1 MQGRK
6 QLVPSGSGA
15 TNDLGEYRLFGL
27 APGKYYLSAT
37 ARGMMM
43 YEPSVD
49 RSAAAQPE
57 EEFVATY
64 YPGTVDPASAALVDV
79 VAGNPV
85 RGLDFTLSRIRTVR
99 IKGRVTGASGPRPPM
114 LMLIPRDRG
123 SFMGPNRAN
132 ASDPAGNFDLR
143 GVAPGA
149 YYLVATVYDGER
161 TASGKISVDVG
172 SSNLENVIVAIGS
185 GVELVGRV
193 RVEGDAPI
201 SLANVRIM
209 LRPYDP
215 TVMMFGGVPDGRI
228 NEDGTFTLS
237 RVNPDH
243 YNFTLM
249 GLPDGFYLKAAR
261 SGDQDVLLPGLDL
274 ARGPAGPIDL
284 VLSPNAG
291 KVEGVAQNDDKPA
304 AGATIVLIPQQEQL
318 RDRMEAVKTV
328 TSDQYGHFSLKNV
341 QPGKYKAYAW
351 EDIEYGAYMDPDV
364 LKQAEGKAESVTVR
378 EETTENLQLKLVPA
392 EGAGQGTARTGG

>member
-1 MQGRK
+1 
-6 QLVPSGSGA
+6 
-15 TNDLGEYRLFGL
+15 
-27 APGKYYLSAT
+27 
-37 ARGMMM
+37 
-43 YEPSVD
+43 
-49 RSAAAQPE
+49 
-57 EEFVATY
+57 
-64 YPGTVDPASAALVDV
+64 
-79 VAGNPV
+79 
-85 RGLDFTLSRIRTVR
+85 
-99 IKGRVTGASGPRPPM
+99 M

-328 TSDQYGHFSLKNV
+328 TSDQYG
-341 QPGKYKAYAW
+341 
-351 EDIEYGAYMDPDV
+351 AYMDPDV